1 MENKCCEKCRVRCR
15 CPEPHAPGHGDK
27 CANKSCPC
35 HSPAPRESAKE
46 LLYGFWKE
54 YYEISRWDRDSVIE
68 KHADIL
74 EAKLE
79 AARREGAESATE
91 RIKKLLIND
100 SASGYVDQQYLI
112 DTQEQKEAWN
122 HTIGRAIEAAAP
134 TQHREGSN

>member
-79 AARREGAESATE
+79 AARREGAAEAVEYILKQSVMTPRTGVPVLYIE
-91 RIKKLLIND
+91 RKD
-100 SASGYVDQQYLI
+100 VEDARTV
-112 DTQEQKEAWN
+112 
-122 HTIGRAIEAAAP
+122 P